1 MQCPDTFGAVAAGL
15 NITIP
20 GDIWAAVRQ
29 IAETMPTQF
38 SSTSQDLTRGK
49 VTEIDY
55 LNGYIVRRGKD
66 IGVPTP
72 ANRVLHTL
80 LKLLENAA

>member
-1 MQCPDTFGAVAAGL
+1 MRILHDL
-15 NITIP
+15 NIITEAL
-20 GDIWAAVRQ
+20 GDIWTGVQQ

-38 SSTSQDLTRGK
+38 SSTSQDLTRLK

-66 IGVPTP
+66 IGMPTP
-72 ANRVLHTL
+72 ANRVLQAL
-80 LKLLENAA
+80 VKLLENAA